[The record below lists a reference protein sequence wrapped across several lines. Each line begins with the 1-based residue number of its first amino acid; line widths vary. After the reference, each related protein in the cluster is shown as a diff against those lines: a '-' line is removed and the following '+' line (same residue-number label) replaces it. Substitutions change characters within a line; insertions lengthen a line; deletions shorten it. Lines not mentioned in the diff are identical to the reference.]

1 MIPGECAI
9 TQHRIL
15 VMDYKS
21 SLRRMA
27 RPRKRKPQIR
37 WWKMKKQ
44 EEKDAYTLAVM
55 HKSLSDVDN
64 LDWQE
69 INQILVETAKEV
81 FGETSGKGTY
91 TEKETWWWQ
100 EETRKAV
107 ALKRA
112 TFKQFQMNK
121 SDENKE
127 KFREANRAS
136 RKAVR
141 IAKDAAYED
150 LYAKLDS
157 REGIKMVYKLA
168 NTRERRSK
176 DISDANKA
184 KKKPVAYVNAFQS
197 KNLAIV
203 KMSGFTTGRIGLATG
218 LLLCAA
224 VISDI
229 THELGSTGCRHFMC
243 IVVRE

>member
-21 SLRRMA
+21 SLRRIA

-37 WWKMKKQ
+37 WWNMKKQ
-44 EEKDAYTLAVM
+44 EENDAYTLAVM
-55 HKSLSDVDN
+55 HKTLSDVDN
-64 LDWQE
+64 LDWQA
-69 INQILVETAKEV
+69 IKQILVETAKEV

-91 TEKETWWWQ
+91 TEKETLWWQ

-136 RKAVR
+136 GKAVR
-141 IAKDAAYED
+141 IAKDTKIY
-150 LYAKLDS
+150 
-157 REGIKMVYKLA
+157 M
-168 NTRERRSK
+168 
-176 DISDANKA
+176 
-184 KKKPVAYVNAFQS
+184 QS
-197 KNLAIV
+197 WIPEN
-203 KMSGFTTGRIGLATG
+203 G
-218 LLLCAA
+218 
-224 VISDI
+224 
-229 THELGSTGCRHFMC
+229 
-243 IVVRE
+243 